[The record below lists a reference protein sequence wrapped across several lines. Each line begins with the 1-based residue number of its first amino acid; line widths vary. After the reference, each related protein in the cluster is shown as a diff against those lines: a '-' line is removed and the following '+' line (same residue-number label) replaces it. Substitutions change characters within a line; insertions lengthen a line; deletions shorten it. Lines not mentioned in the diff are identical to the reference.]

1 MYSDGS
7 LHLLEMHLLSSYCI
21 LDPVSTRDRAMSQ
34 TKSLST
40 LIREKVNPY
49 TDAAIPALVAVC
61 ATENHAHKRLT
72 GVLMDRTLKPLPS
85 LGVDPEQIAEHMK
98 GVPGAIILG
107 DQVRV
112 WHFRG
117 QALSD

>member
-1 MYSDGS
+1 
-7 LHLLEMHLLSSYCI
+7 
-21 LDPVSTRDRAMSQ
+21 MSQ

-85 LGVDPEQIAEHMK
+85 LGEQIAEHMK